1 MHMFKD
7 KMADYGRISLNFD
20 HNEAIFFSMT
30 GISLMK
36 EDGIGNLF
44 EYMYKLSIEYMTLLV
59 FISFIFI
66 DTYSSLKLL
75 VLLARPVGEGS
86 ERRTVLQRQ
95 LQTLLHVV
103 QCFTVLNLQGEKN
116 MGVLLKYAE

>member
-1 MHMFKD
+1 M
-7 KMADYGRISLNFD
+7 
-20 HNEAIFFSMT
+20 FFSMT

-44 EYMYKLSIEYMTLLV
+44 EYMYKLSIDYMTLLV

-95 LQTLLHVV
+95 LQT
-103 QCFTVLNLQGEKN
+103 FTIYKERKTWEC
-116 MGVLLKYAE
+116 Y

>member
-1 MHMFKD
+1 
-7 KMADYGRISLNFD
+7 
-20 HNEAIFFSMT
+20 MT

-44 EYMYKLSIEYMTLLV
+44 EYMYKLSIDYMTLLV

-66 DTYSSLKLL
+66 DTKLL

>member
-1 MHMFKD
+1 
-7 KMADYGRISLNFD
+7 
-20 HNEAIFFSMT
+20 MT

-44 EYMYKLSIEYMTLLV
+44 EYMYKLSIEYITLLV

-103 QCFTVLNLQGEKN
+103 QCFTVLNLQGENN
-116 MGVLLKYAE
+116 MGVLLIYAE

>member
-1 MHMFKD
+1 
-7 KMADYGRISLNFD
+7 
-20 HNEAIFFSMT
+20 
-30 GISLMK
+30 MK

-44 EYMYKLSIEYMTLLV
+44 EYMYKLSIDYMTLLV

-95 LQTLLHVV
+95 LQT
-103 QCFTVLNLQGEKN
+103 FTIYKERKTWEC
-116 MGVLLKYAE
+116 Y

>member
-1 MHMFKD
+1 
-7 KMADYGRISLNFD
+7 
-20 HNEAIFFSMT
+20 MT

-44 EYMYKLSIEYMTLLV
+44 EYMYKLSIDYMTLLV

-75 VLLARPVGEGS
+75 VLLASPEEGS

>member
-1 MHMFKD
+1 M
-7 KMADYGRISLNFD
+7 
-20 HNEAIFFSMT
+20 FFSMT

-44 EYMYKLSIEYMTLLV
+44 EYMYKLSIDYMTLLV

>member
-1 MHMFKD
+1 M
-7 KMADYGRISLNFD
+7 
-20 HNEAIFFSMT
+20 FFSMT

-44 EYMYKLSIEYMTLLV
+44 EYMYKLSIDYMTLLV

-116 MGVLLKYAE
+116 MGVLLKFAE

>member
-1 MHMFKD
+1 
-7 KMADYGRISLNFD
+7 
-20 HNEAIFFSMT
+20 
-30 GISLMK
+30 MK
-36 EDGIGNLF
+36 GDGIGNLF
-44 EYMYKLSIEYMTLLV
+44 EYMYKLSIDYMTLLV

-95 LQTLLHVV
+95 LQT
-103 QCFTVLNLQGEKN
+103 FTIYKERKTWEC
-116 MGVLLKYAE
+116 Y

>member
-1 MHMFKD
+1 M
-7 KMADYGRISLNFD
+7 
-20 HNEAIFFSMT
+20 FFSMT

-44 EYMYKLSIEYMTLLV
+44 EYMYKLSIDYMTLLV

-66 DTYSSLKLL
+66 DTKLL

-95 LQTLLHVV
+95 LQT
-103 QCFTVLNLQGEKN
+103 FTIYKERKTWEC
-116 MGVLLKYAE
+116 Y